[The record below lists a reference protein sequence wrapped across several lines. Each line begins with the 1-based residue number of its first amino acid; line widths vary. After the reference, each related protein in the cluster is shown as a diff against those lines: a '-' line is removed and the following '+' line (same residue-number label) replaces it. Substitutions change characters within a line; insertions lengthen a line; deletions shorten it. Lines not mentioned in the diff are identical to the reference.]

1 MSKLIGLMLFIAG
14 CAMLYLGWQA
24 HLSSEAGG
32 EGASS
37 SVWLLTFGAIATV
50 WGLAVSMRRRI

>member
-1 MSKLIGLMLFIAG
+1 MLFVAG

-24 HLSSEAGG
+24 HLGSEAEVDGS
-32 EGASS
+32 SS

-50 WGLAVSMRRRI
+50 WGLAVSLRRRI